1 MDFVIEDQP
10 TETVTRERELVPP
23 GKHVMKIRSAK
34 EEPNEYKRS
43 DANPNGDCL
52 KLCLS
57 TVEGDYK
64 FVWHDIPKDLGWIAA
79 NLADGLGIKAID
91 GRLSLQ
97 PGDIEG
103 MTLTVEISHYTGKKS
118 GNTSAVVKRY
128 VPATVAAKPPAIK
141 ATPKPPPA
149 ERMPG
154 DDIPFLWLVGLV
166 TACIGLV

>member
-1 MDFVIEDQP
+1 MDFLIEEQQ
-10 TETVTRERELVPP
+10 TETVTREREMVPP

-43 DANPNGDCL
+43 DANPAGDCL

-91 GRLSLQ
+91 GRLSLS
-97 PGDIEG
+97 PDEIEG
-103 MTLTVEISHYTGKKS
+103 QVLTVEISHYTSKK
-118 GNTSAVVKRY
+118 GNVSAVVKRY
-128 VPATVAAKPPAIK
+128 VPAAAAAKPPAIK
-141 ATPKPPPA
+141 ATPKPPPV
-149 ERMPG
+149 ERLPG
-154 DDIPFLWLVGLV
+154 DDIPFLWLVGLA
-166 TACIGLV
+166 TACLGLV

>member
-1 MDFVIEDQP
+1 MDFVIEEQ
-10 TETVTRERELVPP
+10 TAETMTREREMVPA

-79 NLADGLGIKAID
+79 NLADALGIKAID
-91 GRLSLQ
+91 GKLSLS
-97 PGDIEG
+97 PDEIEG
-103 MTLTVEISHYTGKKS
+103 QVLTVEISHYTSKAGK
-118 GNTSAVVKRY
+118 TSAVVKRY
-128 VPATVAAKPPAIK
+128 VPANVADKPAAMK
-141 ATPKPPPA
+141 ATPKPVV
-149 ERMPG
+149 ERLPG

-166 TACIGLV
+166 TACIGFV

>member
-1 MDFVIEDQP
+1 MDFVIEEQQA
-10 TETVTRERELVPP
+10 ETMTREREMVPA

-79 NLADGLGIKAID
+79 NLADGLGIRAID
-91 GRLSLQ
+91 GKLSLS
-97 PGDIEG
+97 PDEIEG
-103 MTLTVEISHYTGKKS
+103 QILTVEISHYTSKAGK
-118 GNTSAVVKRY
+118 TSAVVKRY
-128 VPATVAAKPPAIK
+128 VPATAAQPKPPAIK
-141 ATPKPPPA
+141 PNPKPV
-149 ERMPG
+149 ERLPG

-166 TACIGLV
+166 TACIGFV

>member
-1 MDFVIEDQP
+1 MDFLIEEQP
-10 TETVTRERELVPP
+10 TETVTREREMVPP

-43 DANPNGDCL
+43 DANPAGDCL

-91 GRLSLQ
+91 GRL
-97 PGDIEG
+97 
-103 MTLTVEISHYTGKKS
+103 VHH
-118 GNTSAVVKRY
+118 
-128 VPATVAAKPPAIK
+128 PAVAAGDPEK
-141 ATPKPPPA
+141 ATA
-149 ERMPG
+149 AMSLHFDESVRA
-154 DDIPFLWLVGLV
+154 LLTAGLS
-166 TACIGLV
+166 